1 VRGLDTPVGGG
12 VRAGRAVNLVVT
24 GSGGALRIPNAT
36 CACAVC
42 REARVKGAPYR
53 RLGQSLYS
61 RDMGALFDAPED
73 INEAINARAITRV
86 NAIFFTH
93 WHPDHTAGL
102 RIVEAL
108 HAASPDRAVEI
119 FLPPGGL
126 DFSINGN
133 SLLDWFVRSRYC
145 VCRELIAPV
154 ERGGVTVTPV
164 TLDNGFV
171 YAFALDSGNTRVVHA
186 PCHAKYLPDHPALRD
201 ADALILGM
209 GDPRR
214 AEPGKTSFADN
225 LRAIETLRPKRAILT
240 HIEEEWKMNH
250 DELISFVADHP
261 SIEIAFDGMEIKT

>member
-1 VRGLDTPVGGG
+1 VGGG
-12 VRAGRAVNLVVT
+12 VREGRAVRLAVT

-42 REARVKGAPYR
+42 REARSRGAPYR

-73 INEAINARAITRV
+73 INEAINALSIPRV
-86 NAIFFTH
+86 DAIFLTH

-102 RIVEAL
+102 RIIEAL
-108 HAASPDRAVEI
+108 RAAAPDRAIEV

-133 SLLDWFVRSRYC
+133 SLLDWFTRSGYC
-145 VCRELIAPV
+145 SCRDLTAPI

-171 YAFALDSGNTRVVHA
+171 YAFALDSRGARVVHA
-186 PCHAKYLPDHPALRD
+186 PCHAKYLPDHPDLRD
-201 ADALILGM
+201 ADVLILGL
-209 GDPRR
+209 GTPRG

-225 LRAIETLRPKRAILT
+225 LRAIETLRPRRAVLT

-250 DELISFVADHP
+250 DELVAFVADHP
-261 SIEIAFDGMEIKT
+261 KIEIAFDGMELTV